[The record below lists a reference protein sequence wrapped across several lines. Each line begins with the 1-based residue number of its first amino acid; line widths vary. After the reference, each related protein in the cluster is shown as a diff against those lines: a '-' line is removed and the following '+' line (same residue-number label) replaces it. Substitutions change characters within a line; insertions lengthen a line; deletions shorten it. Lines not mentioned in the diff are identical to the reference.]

1 MPPPRCPLW
10 PILANDRKR
19 RAGLGWNPGPRS
31 HSGQKGDEKKDE
43 RVLGVARTIKKRAS
57 ARILAGS
64 KLPEKR
70 NNR

>member
-1 MPPPRCPLW
+1 MPPRCPLW
-10 PILANDRKR
+10 LILANDGKR
-19 RAGLGWNPGPRS
+19 RRDWAGTLGRDRIGR
-31 HSGQKGDEKKDE
+31 GDEKKDE